1 MALSNAERQRRHRN
15 RLKQA
20 ARAGGSLTPKQI
32 AARDAVISDPLY
44 PVPELGTLG
53 FEQLPR
59 FMGWERYEW
68 SAAPA
73 ELAEHFGMR
82 AAWEGWR
89 AEQEAVKAELA
100 RTLVGAHL
108 AVRLQW

>member
-1 MALSNAERQRRHRN
+1 M
-15 RLKQA
+15 
-20 ARAGGSLTPKQI
+20 TPKQI
-32 AARDAVISDPLY
+32 ADREAVMADPLY
-44 PVPELGTLG
+44 PVPEFGTPAR
-53 FEQLPR
+53 EQMPR
-59 FMGWERYEW
+59 FMGWDRYEW
-68 SAAPA
+68 STVPP